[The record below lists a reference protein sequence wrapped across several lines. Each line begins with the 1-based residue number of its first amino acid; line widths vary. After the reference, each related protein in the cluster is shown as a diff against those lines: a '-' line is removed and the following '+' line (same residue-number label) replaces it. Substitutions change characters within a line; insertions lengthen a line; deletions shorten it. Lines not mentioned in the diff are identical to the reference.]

1 METIGRSIKYIAV
14 VAGLVLFTFLVIS
27 FNSRI
32 AEQRELVAQS
42 ELIRAK
48 RDALRLTD
56 ANLDAQIAYA
66 TSDAA
71 VEEWAYQEA
80 RWVRSGDQPVVP
92 ISPSESTPIAPLVE
106 TPEPV
111 VYANWQVWWALFF
124 DDELQ

>member
-1 METIGRSIKYIAV
+1 METIGRSLKYIV
-14 VAGLVLFTFLVIS
+14 IVAGLVFFAFLVIS

-32 AEQRELVAQS
+32 AEQRELVAQA
-42 ELIRAK
+42 EIVEAK

-71 VEEWAYQEA
+71 VEKWAYEEA
-80 RWVRSGDQPVVP
+80 RWVRAGDQPMVP
-92 ISPSESTPIAPLVE
+92 ISPSESTPIAPPLE
-106 TPEPV
+106 MPEPV
-111 VYANWQVWWALFF
+111 VYENWQVWWALFF

>member
-1 METIGRSIKYIAV
+1 METIGRSVKYIAV
-14 VAGLVLFTFLVIS
+14 VAGLVIFTFLVIS

-80 RWVRSGDQPVVP
+80 RWVRAGDQPVVP
-92 ISPSESTPIAPLVE
+92 ISPSESTPIAPPIE

-111 VYANWQVWWALFF
+111 AYANWQVWWALFF

>member
-1 METIGRSIKYIAV
+1 MDTIGRSVKYV
-14 VAGLVLFTFLVIS
+14 VVIVSLVIFAFLVVS

-42 ELIRAK
+42 EIIRAK

-56 ANLDAQIAYA
+56 ANLDAQIAFA

-71 VEEWAYQEA
+71 VEEWAYEEA
-80 RWVRSGDQPVVP
+80 RWVRSGDQPIVP
-92 ISPSESTPIAPLVE
+92 VSPSKSTPIAPIVE

-124 DDELQ
+124 DEGFQ